1 MLPEITVP
9 RTVSLVDIV
18 ITAGFAKSKSAAR
31 RLIEQGGIRINDV
44 KVTDPNLIVQWPEKE

>member
-18 ITAGFAKSKSAAR
+18 IAAGFVKSKSAAR